1 MSEVIKRKRA
11 LDRIADALE
20 KMTEPE
26 EYAVAREEEEN
37 ATPVCPYCRKEDPKV
52 LLTESKAE
60 TVPLSALFGMEL
72 EAICLSC
79 RRKIILRPIGFEV
92 QGAEK

>member
-1 MSEVIKRKRA
+1 MSEVIKGKRA
-11 LDRIADALE
+11 LERIADALE
-20 KMTEPE
+20 KLTEPA

-37 ATPVCPYCRKEDPKV
+37 TIPVCPNCRKEDPKV

-60 TVPLSALFGMEL
+60 TVPLSALFALEL

-79 RRKIILRPIGFEV
+79 RGKITLRPIGFEV
-92 QGAEK
+92 LRAEK